1 MIIITDCDLNVVSND
16 KLLNQVC
23 KVCEPCRQTGVHIPC
38 DCTVVETPSSTV

>member
-23 KVCEPCRQTGVHIPC
+23 EVCEPCRLVSILP
-38 DCTVVETPSSTV
+38 VIVL